1 MLRSTLPFYF
11 GKHASCY
18 GLHFGCTSV
27 SMLHAMFITAKTV
40 RKLKWWKRIAG
51 AVASRGICHMFISWW
66 CLLAPRFHWDL
77 WKIIDLLQWDLKNAC
92 WNHPKNVT
100 FFEGVQHAL
109 FKSHCSKTMI
119 FHKSEWKWGAKRHHH
134 DINMWQI
141 PMFSP
146 KRTSPWTWK
155 LMKTLGRFPG
165 RLDMYV
171 HVPGSKIQ
179 TWLVNHCCWV
189 NLVCLSISLVN
200 ISSKE
205 VSWRKLRVTDCHI
218 LTSPEIVVSSWSLKA
233 HVNWAQWSLG

>member
-1 MLRSTLPFYF
+1 MLCSSLQRRSASWSD
-11 GKHASCY
+11 GKESLA
-18 GLHFGCTSV
+18 LW
-27 SMLHAMFITAKTV
+27 LHAVFAICLYHGDV
-40 RKLKWWKRIAG
+40 FRHLVSI
-51 AVASRGICHMFISWW
+51 GIY
-66 CLLAPRFHWDL
+66 
-77 WKIIDLLQWDLKNAC
+77 
-92 WNHPKNVT
+92 
-100 FFEGVQHAL
+100 E
-109 FKSHCSKTMI
+109 I

-165 RLDMYV
+165 RLEIYV